1 MRTKENKDE
10 CAADCPVAVDD
21 DDGGST
27 SRCWHK
33 PRDAICEHGGFGEG
47 GGSMSGMSSSAIIA
61 PSSVDRTAVDSG
73 IKISI

>member
-21 DDGGST
+21 DDGGSS

-33 PRDAICEHGGFGEG
+33 PRDAIRAHGDSGS